1 MFIVFLIIKVHFYGI
16 DYVASIENKNFHVD
30 FTLSKSHAIFNGA
43 TVMKKLLNTMNIFFG
58 KP

>member
-16 DYVASIENKNFHVD
+16 DYVTSIENKNFHVD

-43 TVMKKLLNTMNIFFG
+43 IVMKKLLNTMNIFFG